1 MIAGKEGICLL
12 TKARAM
18 PNTHDVPFPRKCL
31 VVGISSILA
40 QEIVRQL
47 MSVGAQVTGVY
58 HRNRGPAIE
67 GLTLVPV
74 AALNGLADEFDAVFF
89 ISAYIPRKGEA
100 IDNQR
105 LFDVNVTL
113 PGQVCARF
121 SRARV
126 VYASSISVY
135 GHAPGTRTEHSAVLA
150 PTGYGISKLWGE
162 AVVSAHPQHAIV
174 RISSMYGPFM
184 HAETFLP
191 FLVDAAL
198 RTRQLTLLGEGTRRQ
213 NYIHV
218 VDAARVFVR
227 AAAHAENGVLLAAA
241 QRGYANREV
250 AELVAQDV
258 SGVALAYTGT
268 DATPSFDYDAAY
280 TYATLGLPMP
290 QPLATGL
297 SELILWKQRQS

>member
-1 MIAGKEGICLL
+1 
-12 TKARAM
+12 M
-18 PNTHDVPFPRKCL
+18 PDTYDDPFPKKFL

-47 MSVGAQVTGVY
+47 QSVGARVTGVY

-74 AALNGLADEFDAVFF
+74 AALSELADEFDAVFF

-105 LFDVNVTL
+105 LFYVNVTL
-113 PGQVCARF
+113 LGQVCARF

-126 VYASSISVY
+126 VYASSVSVY
-135 GHAPGTRTEHSAVLA
+135 GHAPGTRTEHSALFA
-150 PTGYGISKLWGE
+150 PTSYGISKLWGE
-162 AVVSAHPQHAIV
+162 AVVSAHPQYAIV
-174 RISSMYGPFM
+174 RISSMYGPGM

-198 RTRQLTLLGEGTRRQ
+198 RTRQLTLLGEGARRQ

-218 VDAARVFVR
+218 ADAARVFVR
-227 AAAHAENGVLLAAA
+227 AAVHAGNGIFLAAA

-250 AELVAQDV
+250 AKLVAQNV
-258 SGVALAYTGT
+258 SGVALTYTGS
-268 DATPSFDYDAAY
+268 DSTPSSDYDATY
-280 TYATLGLPMP
+280 TYETLGLPIP

-297 SELILWKQRQS
+297 SEFILWKQRQS